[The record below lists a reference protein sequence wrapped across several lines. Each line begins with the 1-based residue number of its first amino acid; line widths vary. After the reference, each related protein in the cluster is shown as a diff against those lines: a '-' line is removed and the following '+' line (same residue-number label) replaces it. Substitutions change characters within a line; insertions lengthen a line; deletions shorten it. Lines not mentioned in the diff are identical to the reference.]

1 MENDITL
8 DVRGLEPPEPL
19 EQALEALS
27 QLGKNQRLRMLID
40 REPYPL
46 YPILVKR
53 QFMYNS
59 RTLGEHRYE
68 ITIWH
73 QP

>member
-27 QLGKNQRLRMLID
+27 QLGENQRLRMQID

-53 QFMYNS
+53 KYMYSS
-59 RTLGEHRYE
+59 RTLGKHHYE